1 MRRLT
6 LIGIAAAALLAFAAS
21 TLTAQERPSRVV
33 YINSQAAI
41 AAHPAGAQIE
51 ALTNQARTEIEG
63 LVSSISALEQKAASG
78 QQLTPDEADRYSAL
92 QTSLVAVDSRYRTEI
107 EAVAEPARAAVDQ
120 VLAELAVELNYTMVL
135 DAVAAAEARIVVFA
149 DPSLDITQIVIDRV
163 SAM

>member
-78 QQLTPDEADRYSAL
+78 QQLTPEEAERYATL
-92 QTSLVAVDSRYRTEI
+92 QTTIQAVDARYKEEI
-107 EAVAEPARAAVDQ
+107 AAAAEPARLAVDQ
-120 VLAELAVELNYTMVL
+120 AIKELAAELNYTMVL
-135 DAVAAAEARIVVFA
+135 DSLAAYETGLVVYA
-149 DPSLDITQIVIDRV
+149 DPALDITDLVIERV
-163 SAM
+163 QGM